1 MEGFTIGLRKQLEY
15 VKKVLTDRDN
25 ETFEVSLKN
34 SLFPEEPTALEIYT
48 HGVSSLFWAA
58 QKLRF
63 PAKDDQGFA
72 LTIDLNSNIPLKD
85 QMLDLY
91 RKAITA
97 LNQYLGT
104 VTEADLGS
112 KIPSPFG
119 GGEMRLLD
127 WLGIN
132 IHHTIGHVAQAL
144 RLQSLYL
151 RHKI

>member
-1 MEGFTIGLRKQLEY
+1 MEGITIGLRKQLDY
-15 VKKVLTDRDN
+15 MKKVLSDRDI
-25 ETFEVSLKN
+25 ETFDLSLKN
-34 SLFPEEPTALEIYT
+34 PLFPDEPTALEVYI

-63 PAKDDQGFA
+63 PNKDDQGFA
-72 LTIDLNSNIPLKD
+72 LAIDPNANIPLKD
-85 QMLDLY
+85 QMVDLY
-91 RKAITA
+91 QKSITA
-97 LNQYLGT
+97 LKKYLGT
-104 VTEADLGS
+104 VTEAELES

-119 GGEMRLLD
+119 GGEMVLLD